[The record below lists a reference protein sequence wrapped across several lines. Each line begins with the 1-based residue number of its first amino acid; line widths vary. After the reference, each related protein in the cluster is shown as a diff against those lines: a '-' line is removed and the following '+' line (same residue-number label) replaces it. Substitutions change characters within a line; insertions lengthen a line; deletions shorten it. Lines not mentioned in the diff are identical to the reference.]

1 MKMPWTKPE
10 TGNSTV
16 TTKVAP
22 IAPPIDPTA
31 PKGKPTP
38 RQRDAQPRRSGP
50 VAPPPKTAKEARVR
64 MREQSKTQRADVKAG
79 RVAKAEPQLT
89 RRDIGPER
97 ALIRNMVDSRR
108 SIASFFPIFAVLLLV
123 LYFTG
128 MQQRNVQVYNVF
140 TWIWLA
146 VFIIIIGESIFL
158 GRKIRRRVK
167 TEFPA
172 TTQKMGGLIWY
183 GVIRSLMF
191 RRGRFPKPVVNVGDT
206 V

>member
-38 RQRDAQPRRSGP
+38 KRRDAQPRRSGP

-79 RVAKAEPQLT
+79 RVARAEPELT
-89 RRDIGPER
+89 KRDFGPER
-97 ALIRNMVDSRR
+97 AVIRNMVDARR
-108 SIASFFPIFAVLLLV
+108 SIASFFPLFAVILLV

-128 MQQRNVQVYNVF
+128 MQQKNVQVYNVF

-146 VFIIIIGESIFL
+146 VFVIIIGESIYL
-158 GRKIRRRVK
+158 GRKIRQRIK
-167 TEFPA
+167 SDFPK
-172 TTQKMGGLIWY
+172 TTQKTGSLIWY
-183 GVIRSLMF
+183 GIIRSLMF
-191 RRGRFPKPVVNVGDT
+191 RRGRFPKPVVNVGDS